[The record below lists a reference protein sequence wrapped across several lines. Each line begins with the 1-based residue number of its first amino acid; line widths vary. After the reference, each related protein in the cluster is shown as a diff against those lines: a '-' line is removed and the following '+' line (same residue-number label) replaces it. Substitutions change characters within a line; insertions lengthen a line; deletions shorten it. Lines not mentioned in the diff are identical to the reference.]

1 MLSSF
6 LPRPTRDFSKVTPRI
21 WFAGFFFTGFFRGI
35 PSSEPPLDSFSNS
48 NQSPV
53 LLQFPLLP
61 QDSFSGCLIWR
72 ILFSR
77 NPERDPDAEKRIES
91 IGRANINLNASL
103 CQRFFGFNDF
113 LSCRCTVIVSFR
125 SCVSFPF
132 ISTTPPTPPTPQKS
146 QPRGRQ

>member
-21 WFAGFFFTGFFRGI
+21 WFAGFFLQD
-35 PSSEPPLDSFSNS
+35 SSEES
-48 NQSPV
+48 
-53 LLQFPLLP
+53 LQANLRWIHSATPTNHRCSCNFPLLP